1 MKHGLKE
8 GIGFYKT
15 SKFDAILIGLVLF
28 FSVVS
33 IFWITRSRIR
43 QSSESKVALIYQKGT
58 LVEEVKL
65 DNDNAI
71 SILNGRMQIE
81 IKGRRI
87 RVTNSDCPQH
97 ICVNMGWIKYSGQT
111 IVCAPNKVV
120 IEVKSTGSPLIDAVV
135 F

>member
-1 MKHGLKE
+1 MKHGLQE
-8 GIGFYKT
+8 DADFYKT
-15 SKFDAILIGLVLF
+15 SKFDVVLIGLVLF
-28 FSVVS
+28 FSIVS
-33 IFWITRSRIR
+33 ILWFTRTRIR
-43 QSSESKVALIYQKGT
+43 QSSEPKVVLIYQKGK
-58 LVEEVKL
+58 LLEEVKL

-81 IKGRRI
+81 VKGRRI
-87 RVTNSDCPQH
+87 RVVNSDCPQH

-135 F
+135 Y